1 MTLYDDVKNSY
12 FNVSLTG
19 DLFED
24 VKRVC
29 DANQATHAYLWGHLL
44 DVANEA
50 KSLAKRFGLDEAAAF
65 TGGLLHD
72 IGGLVPEQQ
81 RVPLAEELGIDVLPE
96 ERLVPML
103 LHGKFSAYFAKNIFG
118 VTTPEILSAITYHTT
133 LHANPTDL
141 EKIVCLADKVKWD
154 GEGVPPYLSELILAF
169 DQSLDAAAKF
179 FTAYLYDSNLLV
191 IHPWLSEA
199 HDDYFAKQ

>member
-44 DVANEA
+44 GVANEA

-103 LHGKFSAYFAKNIFG
+103 LHGKFSAYFAKDIFG
-118 VTTPEILSAITYHTT
+118 VTTSIFSGSSLNSLTISPIPLTFALSY
-133 LHANPTDL
+133 
-141 EKIVCLADKVKWD
+141 
-154 GEGVPPYLSELILAF
+154 S
-169 DQSLDAAAKF
+169 
-179 FTAYLYDSNLLV
+179 
-191 IHPWLSEA
+191 
-199 HDDYFAKQ
+199 

>member
-1 MTLYDDVKNSY
+1 MTLYADIKANY
-12 FNVSLTG
+12 FNVPLTG

-29 DANQATHAYLWGHLL
+29 EVNQARHAYLWGHLL

-50 KSLAKRFGLDEAAAF
+50 KSLAKRFGLDETAAF

-81 RVPLAEELGIDVLPE
+81 RVALAEELGIDVLPE
-96 ERLVPML
+96 ERTVPML
-103 LHGKFSAYFAKNIFG
+103 LHGKFSAYFAADIFG
-118 VTTPEILSAITYHTT
+118 VTAPEILTAITYHTT

-141 EKIVCLADKVKWD
+141 EKVVCLADKVKWD
-154 GEGVPPYLSELILAF
+154 GEGTPPYLTDLLRAF
-169 DQSLDAAAKF
+169 DQSLEAAAKS

-191 IHPWLSEA
+191 VHPWLAEA
-199 HDDYFAKQ
+199 HDDYFAKS

>member
-81 RVPLAEELGIDVLPE
+81 RVALAEELGIDVLPE

-103 LHGKFSAYFAKNIFG
+103 LHGKFSAYFAKDIFG

-133 LHANPTDL
+133 LHVNPTDL

-179 FTAYLYDSNLLV
+179 LLPIYTIVIYWLSILV
-191 IHPWLSEA
+191 I
-199 HDDYFAKQ
+199 

>member
-81 RVPLAEELGIDVLPE
+81 RVALAEELGIDVLPE

-103 LHGKFSAYFAKNIFG
+103 LHGKFSAYFAKDIFG

-133 LHANPTDL
+133 LHVNPTDL

-169 DQSLDAAAKF
+169 DQSLDAAA
-179 FTAYLYDSNLLV
+179 
-191 IHPWLSEA
+191 IHHSHKSARHSVRQNSP
-199 HDDYFAKQ
+199 

>member
-1 MTLYDDVKNSY
+1 MKNSY

-29 DANQATHAYLWGHLL
+29 DANQGTHAYLWGHLL

-50 KSLAKRFGLDEAAAF
+50 KNLAKRFGLDEAAAF

-81 RVPLAEELGIDVLPE
+81 RVALAEELGIDVLPE

-103 LHGKFSAYFAKNIFG
+103 LHGKFSAYFAADIFG
-118 VTTPEILSAITYHTT
+118 VTAPEILTAITYHTT

-141 EKIVCLADKVKWD
+141 EKVVCLADKVKWD
-154 GEGVPPYLSELILAF
+154 GEGTPPYLTDLLRAF
-169 DQSLDAAAKF
+169 DQSLEVATQYFIAELF
-179 FTAYLYDSNLLV
+179 DSDLLV
-191 IHPWLSEA
+191 VHPWLREVYGV
-199 HDDYFAKQ
+199 YFDKTSR

>member
-50 KSLAKRFGLDEAAAF
+50 KSLAKRFGLDETAAF

-81 RVPLAEELGIDVLPE
+81 RVPLAEELKLTSYQ
-96 ERLVPML
+96 R
-103 LHGKFSAYFAKNIFG
+103 SA
-118 VTTPEILSAITYHTT
+118 
-133 LHANPTDL
+133 
-141 EKIVCLADKVKWD
+141 
-154 GEGVPPYLSELILAF
+154 
-169 DQSLDAAAKF
+169 
-179 FTAYLYDSNLLV
+179 
-191 IHPWLSEA
+191 
-199 HDDYFAKQ
+199 